1 MSFCVASLPQMYKTY
16 SYQKFDFPYFYNLI
30 YKKEKLAEIKSGLDE
45 ADVLVFPFILFIEY
59 KSDLNQSKKDF
70 KRVSSPDANQSTR
83 EELRNLEW
91 RMCMR

>member
-1 MSFCVASLPQMYKTY
+1 MSFCVASLPHMYKTY

-30 YKKEKLAEIKSGLDE
+30 YKKEKLAEIKSELDE
-45 ADVLVFPFILFIEY
+45 ADVLVFPFILFIVF
-59 KSDLNQSKKDF
+59 SCS
-70 KRVSSPDANQSTR
+70 DANQSTR